1 MYYRIT
7 DSTHIGKVAMKKLF
21 SHNKTK
27 LELTGYLARKA
38 LDHAE
43 IIGKRLAA
51 AWGTACEATHKN
63 VAHLRSTQEEADTK
77 ILLHAVD
84 APAHGATEINIHS
97 PDTDVFI
104 LSLTRYPQ
112 LCHETNFITGTGQR
126 HRVIKL
132 QPIVH
137 SLGMH
142 KMAALPALHPLSSA
156 DHSMKPQI

>member
-1 MYYRIT
+1 M
-7 DSTHIGKVAMKKLF
+7 
-21 SHNKTK
+21 TK
-27 LELTGYLARKA
+27 LKWNSLNTLQERLK
-38 LDHAE
+38 DHAE
-43 IIGKRLAA
+43 IFGKRLVA

-84 APAHGATEINIHS
+84 AAAHGATEINIHS

-104 LSLTRYPQ
+104 LSLRRYPQ

-132 QPIVH
+132 LIRLQLFLH
-137 SLGMH
+137 FMH
-142 KMAALPALHPLSSA
+142 
-156 DHSMKPQI
+156 